1 MKRNKVIVTTVL
13 SALLVGGT
21 VTGFVQV
28 PEKAK
33 AKESVLVKSD
43 KDLNGLT
50 ITNKTASENLEEIS
64 STFTINIPVIEN
76 ENNISSLQRINT
88 IMDYEIID
96 FKNRLRNQFA
106 QTYLDLNGETS
117 FGFSGDA
124 TYEVTFNNDKIV
136 SIPVTYTQ
144 YAGGAHSNTEIIG
157 YNFNLETGEL
167 IYVSDLFKSDFHFQ
181 KEINKKIK
189 EEISKQPEEY
199 FEDALVTVDR
209 LDVNFNYFIKD
220 NAIVVQFKAYELT
233 SYASGLPSFEI
244 PLKDFENNL
253 TPIGKSIISAKK

>member
-21 VTGFVQV
+21 VTGFMQV

-33 AKESVLVKSD
+33 AKESVLVKAD
-43 KDLNGLT
+43 KNQNNLA
-50 ITNKTASENLEEIS
+50 IINKTASENLEEIS

-76 ENNISSLQRINT
+76 ESNTSSLQRINT

-106 QTYLDLNGETS
+106 QTYLDLNGEVS
-117 FGFSGDA
+117 FGFSGDV

-144 YAGGAHSNTEIIG
+144 YTGGAHSNTEIVG
-157 YNFNLETGEL
+157 YNFNLETGEV

-181 KEINKKIK
+181 KEINNKIK
-189 EEISKQPEEY
+189 EEISKQPEGY

-220 NAIVVQFKAYELT
+220 NAIVVQFKAYELS
-233 SYASGLPSFEI
+233 SYSSGLPSFEI
-244 PLKDFENNL
+244 PLKDFENDL
-253 TPIGKSIISAKK
+253 TPIGKSIISTKK